1 MSYNIGTAKL
11 EENITINDYLQYPI
25 WMNAF
30 NVEGATDQQYY
41 QRPVINT
48 TNVTADMVDPF
59 ITLKI
64 KDTAYYVAAQYYFP
78 SQILT
83 KIAVWA
89 ADGWALFESIPELQ
103 APILLVAVPMIDG
116 VANVTFEVNVELD
129 YGVKLP

>member
-1 MSYNIGTAKL
+1 MSYITGSAKL

-25 WMNAF
+25 WMNTF
-30 NVEGATDQQYY
+30 NVGGATDQQYY

-64 KDTAYYVAAQYYFP
+64 KDTDYYVAAQYYFP
-78 SQILT
+78 TQMLT
-83 KIAVWA
+83 KIAVWV
-89 ADGWALFESIPELQ
+89 ADGWAVVEDIPELQ

-116 VANVTFEVNVELD
+116 VAGLTFEVNVELD
-129 YGVKLP
+129 YGVRV